1 MVDRLPMLLKMVEAK
16 PNEPFVRYGLAMEYR
31 KLARW
36 DEAIA
41 AFEQL
46 LERHPSYV
54 PAYLM
59 FGNLLSGLPG
69 HGRRAQAI
77 EVLERGLAAAEQA
90 NDDHALGELRA
101 ARDNLA

>member
-31 KLARW
+31 KLERW
-36 DEAIA
+36 DDAIA

-59 FGNLLSGLPG
+59 FGNLLADR
-69 HGRRAQAI
+69 GRREQAI
-77 EVLERGLAAAEQA
+77 AVLDRGLAAAEQA

-101 ARDNLA
+101 ARDGLA

>member
-46 LERHPSYV
+46 LARHPSYV

-59 FGNLLSGLPG
+59 FGNLLSEQ
-69 HGRRAQAI
+69 GRRAQAI
-77 EVLERGLAAAEQA
+77 EVLDRGLAAAEQA